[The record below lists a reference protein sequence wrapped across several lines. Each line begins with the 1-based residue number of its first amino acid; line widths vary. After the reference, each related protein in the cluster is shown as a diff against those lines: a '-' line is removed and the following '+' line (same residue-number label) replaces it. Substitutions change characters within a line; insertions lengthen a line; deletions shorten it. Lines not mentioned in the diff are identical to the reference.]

1 MNLLLK
7 QFTENEKYLKIINE
21 INNKASF
28 ANISVAGL
36 DIAAKAYSIS
46 GIIKNTNKSCL
57 VVCNSVTQA
66 NKIIEDLKFFSDEE
80 IIYFPAKPIQYYEL
94 EAESKEIEN
103 QRVYAFSKIKEDKL
117 KIVVT
122 TIDALI
128 VNMPKI
134 DLEKNVKLKLIKNLD
149 IKLEELVKKIVEF
162 GYERAEVVEG
172 KGQFALRGGILDI
185 YTLNSELP
193 YRIEFFG
200 NEIDNIRTFDILTQ
214 RSIDSLKR
222 VDITS
227 VIENF
232 IDKDTIKEVVYK
244 LEELCDKDTIPDK
257 LKEIILEDIEKLKET
272 DINVNLYKIYDRY
285 FNLFSKE
292 SFTFLDY
299 LKDYTVFFDE
309 YKKCLEKTKNL
320 YYENIETIKVLES
333 RQYIYS
339 PYVNKYILFEEL
351 LKKLENVNNIFLENI
366 ESDSIGTD
374 INKGRLKIKFN
385 SREIYFYKN
394 KLELLLEDIKK
405 SIKLEKDVL
414 LVFPTKFR
422 VEQIKNYLLDNKI
435 KVKYIED
442 LYDLK
447 SNSSNNNVDNS
458 YNVYITQN
466 ILSNG
471 FEIEELDFLVI
482 AEQVSGTNLSKTKIK
497 KSSDIGSIINS
508 YEDLEIGDY
517 VVHENQGIGIYKGV
531 ESVSIN
537 EIIKDYIKI
546 EYANN
551 AALYVP
557 ITQLD
562 SVKKF
567 VCDDDSR
574 PKLNLLG
581 TNQWQKTKRSV
592 TKHVREMAK
601 ELITLYA
608 KRENMRGFAFL
619 PDTPWQKEFEDSFSY
634 ELTQD
639 QEISIKEIK
648 DDMER
653 EVPMDRLLCGDVGY
667 GKTEVALRAAFKA
680 VVNSKQVAYLVPT
693 TVLSLQQYNTFK
705 NRMESFGVKVE
716 MLSRFRTKKQQTQIL
731 KDLVDGKIDV
741 IVGTHRLLSKDVFFK
756 DLGLLIIDEEHRFGV
771 KAKESIKQLKETI
784 DVLSMTATPIPRTL
798 HMSMIGVRGMST
810 LTMPPMERLPV
821 HTYVLEYDENVVKD
835 AIEKELSRDGQ
846 VFYINNRVNDIEEV
860 TNKVRN
866 MVPDANIAFAHGQ
879 MNPSEIEKIMMDFM
893 EHKLDIIVCT
903 TILESG
909 IDIQNANT
917 IIVENADKLGLA
929 QLYQIRGRVGRSSRL
944 AYAYITYKKN
954 KQISELSEKRLK
966 AIRDFTEFG
975 SGFKIALRDLEI
987 RGAGNLL
994 GGEQHG
1000 HMQKVGYDLYLALL
1014 EKAIKDLKE
1023 GKDFSDEDEEKENIQ
1038 KDVKIDLNVSA
1049 YISDSYIKNPIQKI
1063 SMYQKISDIVSE
1075 EDSLDVIDELLDRYG
1090 DIPKEVENL
1099 IKIVEIRNLARNI
1112 GITRIF
1118 ERDSFLIFEPSNLK
1132 YRLTNFK
1139 NNDILI
1145 NVQIELKKINKLL
1158 EKRGKIDE

>member
-1 MNLLLK
+1 MNPLIK
-7 QFTENEKYLKIINE
+7 QLSENEKYLKIINE
-21 INNKASF
+21 INNNTSF

-36 DIAAKAYSIS
+36 DLVAKAYSIY
-46 GIIKNTNKSCL
+46 GITKNTNKSCL

-66 NKIIEDLKFFSDEE
+66 NKLIEDLKFFSDVD
-80 IIYFPAKPIQYYEL
+80 IIYFPAKAIQYYEL

-103 QRVYAFSKIKEDKL
+103 QRVYALSKIKENKL
-117 KIVVT
+117 SIIVT
-122 TIDALI
+122 TVDALI
-128 VNMPKI
+128 VNMPKTNV
-134 DLEKNVKLKLIKNLD
+134 EKTTKLNLIKNMN
-149 IKLEELVKKIVEF
+149 IKLDEVIKKLIEF
-162 GYERAEVVEG
+162 GYERSDVVEG

-185 YTLNSELP
+185 YTLDNELP

-200 NEIDNIRTFDILTQ
+200 NEVDSIRTFDVITQ
-214 RSIDSLKR
+214 RSIDTLKNL
-222 VDITS
+222 DITS
-227 VIENF
+227 VVENF
-232 IDKDTIKEVVYK
+232 IDNDKIKEVISK
-244 LEELCDKDTIPDK
+244 LEELCNTDKISDK
-257 LKEIILEDIEKLKET
+257 LKEIILEDIEKLKST
-272 DINVNLYKIYDRY
+272 DINVNLDKIYDRY
-285 FNLFSKE
+285 FNLFSNE
-292 SFTFLDY
+292 SVTFLDY

-309 YKKCLEKTKNL
+309 PKKCLEKTKNL
-320 YYENIETIKVLES
+320 YYENIETIKVLEN
-333 RQYIYS
+333 RQYIYA
-339 PYVNKYILFEEL
+339 PYVNKYILYEEL
-351 LKKLENVNNIFLENI
+351 IKKLEHVNNVFLENI
-366 ESDSIGTD
+366 TSENDSNVKD
-374 INKGRLKIKFN
+374 NRLKIQFDG
-385 SREIYFYKN
+385 REIYFYKN
-394 KLELLLEDIKK
+394 KLELLLEDVKK
-405 SIKLEKDVL
+405 ANTLKKDVI

-422 VEQIKNYLLDNKI
+422 VDQIKNYLIDNKI
-435 KVKYIED
+435 NVTYIED
-442 LYDLK
+442 ISLLNDDIGNK
-447 SNSSNNNVDNS
+447 
-458 YNVYITQN
+458 VYITQN
-466 ILSNG
+466 ILSSG
-471 FEIEELDFLVI
+471 FEIKELDFVII
-482 AEQVSGTNLSKTKIK
+482 AETVSGTNLSRTKIK
-497 KSSDIGSIINS
+497 KSNEIGSIINS
-508 YEDLEIGDY
+508 YEDLEVGDY

-546 EYANN
+546 EYASN

-608 KRENMRGFAFL
+608 KRENMKGHAFL
-619 PDTPWQKEFEDSFSY
+619 SDTPWQKEFEDSFSY
-634 ELTQD
+634 ELTND

-648 DDMER
+648 EDMEK

-716 MLSRFRTKKQQTQIL
+716 MFSRFRTKKQQTQIL

-741 IVGTHRLLSKDVFFK
+741 VVGTHRLLSKDVFFK

-771 KAKESIKQLKETI
+771 KAKESVKQLKETV

-810 LTMPPMERLPV
+810 LTLPPMERLPV
-821 HTYVLEYDENVVKD
+821 HTYVLEYDENIIKD

-866 MVPDANIAFAHGQ
+866 MAPNAKIAFAHGQ

-893 EHKLDIIVCT
+893 EHKLDVIVCT

-954 KQISELSEKRLK
+954 KQISEISEKRLK

-994 GGEQHG
+994 GQEQHG

-1014 EKAIKDLKE
+1014 EKAIKDLKD
-1023 GKDFSDEDEEKENIQ
+1023 GKDFDKEDDDEKANIQ

-1049 YISDSYIKNPIQKI
+1049 YISDTYIKNPIQKI
-1063 SMYQKISDIVSE
+1063 SMYQKISDIITE

-1099 IKIVEIRNLARNI
+1099 LKIVEIRNLARNI

-1118 ERDSFLIFEPSNLK
+1118 ERDGVLIFEPSNLK